1 MDNMNNLENATAH
14 YCGQC
19 KRKLPLDAFYFN
31 KRRQC
36 FDRYCKDC
44 RKERS
49 RIYYQKKEETQYVN
63 ERTDY
68 PVITRTEDPEKRTEL
83 ILHAMQVVRASVL
96 QKCKKQREE
105 EAMRE

>member
-14 YCGQC
+14 YCGQF

-49 RIYYQKKEETQYVN
+49 RIYYQKKEDTQYVN
-63 ERTDY
+63 ERTNY

-83 ILHAMQVVRASVL
+83 ILPVASYISARRSPL
-96 QKCKKQREE
+96 LPAWREE
-105 EAMRE
+105 

>member
-31 KRRQC
+31 KRR
-36 FDRYCKDC
+36 
-44 RKERS
+44 
-49 RIYYQKKEETQYVN
+49 IYYQKKEDTQYVN

>member
-1 MDNMNNLENATAH
+1 MLFTSTNAGNVSTATA
-14 YCGQC
+14 
-19 KRKLPLDAFYFN
+19 KIAA
-31 KRRQC
+31 
-36 FDRYCKDC
+36 
-44 RKERS
+44 RKEAVS
-49 RIYYQKKEETQYVN
+49 TDQKKEDTQYVN
-63 ERTDY
+63 ERTNY

>member
-1 MDNMNNLENATAH
+1 MFRPLL
-14 YCGQC
+14 Q
-19 KRKLPLDAFYFN
+19 RLPQGKKPYLLP
-31 KRRQC
+31 
-36 FDRYCKDC
+36 
-44 RKERS
+44 
-49 RIYYQKKEETQYVN
+49 KKEDTQYVN
-63 ERTDY
+63 ERTNY